1 MATLIGIVSQVV
13 GEVFAVA
20 SDGSRRP
27 ISEGDRVYAGEQLV
41 TGVTGAVAVAMSNGE
56 QLTLGRDSSLTLDTQ
71 LLGDNGDYRPPVVE
85 TPPTAPSDGDLTDV
99 EQLQAAIEAGADPTL
114 QAEATAAGP
123 GAGGGGAGGAGGGNS
138 FVLLSEV
145 GGAVDPTIGFPTEGL
160 NAAPEFPAPEITA
173 AAVPDGVP
181 TGGTAANAV
190 DEDGLPDGIVGGVND
205 LDGAATLVTGVLGY
219 NFGPDGSGTFTWST
233 AGLAALG
240 VTSGGAPLVYQV
252 SPDGLT
258 LIATAGE
265 SVVFVAQ
272 VTNLATGAYQ
282 FQLFA
287 PLDHAAPE
295 LGSSDENDILYQFGY
310 TITDG
315 NGTPATGSLSI
326 LIDDDSPV
334 QSGGEQER
342 PWIRGQVHEDAL
354 SSGNAEPG
362 NLPTQTTQA
371 IGEPG
376 TLNNLVDFGADGPG
390 SFQLDTRAEA
400 LSDLQALGLSSAGQA
415 LVYSVSADGT
425 TLTATAGVEG
435 APVFTLVV
443 GADGSYTF
451 TLLGPIDHPQQDGVD
466 SETLGSSELSL
477 DFSKLLIATDFD
489 GDAVPGGFV
498 SGSFVIDIEDDVPV
512 QIGGEERPVV
522 TGQVQED
529 ALTGGNTE
537 GNGQTLTASGA
548 AGTLDALVE
557 FGADGRGGF
566 QLSQEPGALSGL
578 QALGLTSGGVALVYS
593 VSSDG
598 TTLTATA
605 GEGGQPI
612 FNLVVRPDGSYDF
625 TLQGPVDHPQ
635 QDGVD
640 SETLGGSGLALDF
653 SGVLVATDG
662 DGDPIFGGFTDGSFV
677 IDIEDDVPVQIGGE
691 ERPVVTGQVQ
701 EDALTGGNTEGS
713 GQTLTASGAAG
724 TLDALVE
731 FGADGRGGFQLSQE
745 PGALSGLQA
754 LGLTSGGVALVY
766 SVSADGTTLTAT
778 AGEGGQP
785 IFNLVVRPDGSY
797 DFTLQGP
804 VDHPQQD
811 GVDSETLGGSD
822 LALDFS
828 GVLVA
833 TDGDGDPIFGGFTE
847 GSFVI
852 DIEDDVPVQIGGEER
867 PVVTGQVQEDALTGG
882 NTEGNGQTLTASGAA
897 GTLDALVEFG
907 ADGRGG
913 FQLSQEPGAL
923 SGLQALGL
931 TSGGVALVYSV
942 SSDGTTLTATA
953 GEGGQPVFNLVVRPD
968 GSYDFTLQGPVDHPQ
983 QDGVDSETL
992 GGSDLAL
999 DFSGVLVAADGDGDP
1014 IFGGFAEGSFVID
1027 IEDDVPVLKSLD
1039 PQQALPGGTV
1049 HEDLLSS
1056 PYTGNAEG
1064 GAQTLVV
1071 SSETGAGTLSSLVS
1085 FGADGPGAFGLV
1097 DGDTATALLQA
1108 QGLKSGGENLVYDV
1122 VETVVDGKL
1131 VSTTLTAVS
1140 ADSLGNYPVFTL
1152 QVNADGSFSFTL
1164 QGPID
1169 HPQANG
1175 DDGELWS
1182 NAGGTG
1188 IDFTQLFTATDGDGD
1203 PLKLPEGSSGL
1214 FVINIEDDVPE
1225 LVTSEPDY
1233 SLTLT
1238 YQGGDASY
1246 ANSYGYY
1253 TKGPDGVPASGVVVW
1268 SDTTQLSI
1276 GSSVTLEGLAPDSIG
1291 FFIIP
1296 NGGANGVSN
1305 GTEVSFELVDGQWQ
1319 AFANGSPLAGEGGA
1333 NLVFDNPALNP
1344 DNKPHV
1350 QDNAAP
1356 GNQNWEDVNNSGSD
1370 NDYNDVNIQATWTNS
1385 TPPAIG
1391 GTVHEDKLDTP
1402 HVGNPE
1408 FGQTLVVSTATGAGS
1423 LASLVAFGADGRGS
1437 FGLVSSEAATAV
1449 LDGQGLASAERP
1461 LVYTVSESLDDQGHL
1476 LSTTLTAT
1484 AAAEVGGYPV
1494 FTLVINADGSF
1505 SFTLQGPIDHPQA
1518 DGNDSELWSSDG
1530 QIGIDFTHLLA
1541 ITDGDGD
1548 PLQIGEDVSGL
1559 FVINIEDDVPTL
1571 SLGVD
1576 SQALGQL
1583 EVVLDETR
1591 GEQDRYA
1598 ANDDSSQGYVND
1610 DASGVLAR
1618 TTTQV
1623 SGGLSALF
1631 SVSAAAGADGQ
1642 ASFSSS
1648 LSFTG
1653 IPPEG
1658 LATTLSATD
1667 GGAIRLVVD
1676 ASDSQLLRGL
1686 DSSGDTVFT
1695 IAIVTVDGQAQLQ
1708 TTLFEAIRHPDNGQR
1723 FDEAVDLLIKDGSL
1737 KLQYQ
1742 VTLVDGDGDAVTRSE
1757 SVELAGGKSSYF
1769 SFQDDGPKITAFSV
1783 AEGAKLY
1790 VDESVGLGGSSQ
1802 NEPGYAAPNDE
1813 VGHGSVLG
1821 YARIQGQDL
1830 FSLSADGGADGLD
1843 ASRTRF
1849 SLSLSAN
1856 GVDSGLNA
1864 TAGGDILLFKD
1875 GDGNILGKAN
1885 GVTIF
1890 KISVNASDG
1899 SVTLEQYKAI
1909 AHGDTGSHDELALIK
1924 EGVLKLG
1931 VTVYDKD
1938 GDSQSA
1944 SLDLGKVVG
1953 FEDDGPKISEFELE
1967 RWAKLYVDESV
1978 GRGGSSQSEPGWA
1991 APDDEQGHGNVLG
2004 YARIE
2009 GHDLFDLSVDAGSDG
2024 LDASRTR
2031 YQLTLTQQGVDSGLD
2046 ATAGGDI
2053 LLSKDSDGNILGT
2066 ANGVTVFK
2074 ISVNATDGSV
2084 TLVQYQAIKHG
2095 DSGDH
2100 DDLALIKDGVLKLGV
2115 TVYDKDG
2122 DSHSAS
2128 LDLGKVVGFE
2138 DDGPK
2143 VTSFELERGVRLY
2156 VDESVGQGGSTQNEN
2171 GYVAPT
2177 DEVGHGNVLGYVRVA
2192 GGDLFNL
2199 SVDAGSDGL
2208 DASRTRYSLT
2218 LTSNGVDSGLNAT
2231 AGGDILLFK
2240 DGDGNILGKANGVT
2254 IFKISV
2260 NATDGSVTLEQYKA
2274 IAHGDTGSHDELAL
2288 IKDGVLKLGV
2298 TIYDKD
2304 GDSHSAS
2311 LDLGKVVGF
2320 EDDGPLVTSFALAQ
2334 GARLY
2339 VDESVG
2345 QGGSSQNEPG
2355 YASPNDEVG
2364 HGNVLGYVR
2373 VPGADLFSLSVDAGS
2388 DGLDASRT
2396 RYSLTLA
2403 SNGVDSGLNATAG
2416 GDILLFKDGDGNILG
2431 KANGVTIFKI
2441 SVNATDGS
2449 VTLEQYKAIA
2459 HGDTGSHD
2467 ELALIKD
2474 GVLKLGVTIYDKDG
2488 DSHSASLDLGKVVGF
2503 EDDGPYIS
2511 RFEVGQGTK
2520 LYVDESVG
2528 AVGSSQNEP
2537 GQASPSDEVGHG
2549 SVLGYASLEGK
2560 SLFSLAVDGGS
2571 DGLDA
2576 ARTRFELSLSS
2587 KGVDSGLDA
2596 TAGGDILL
2604 FKDNDGN
2611 ILGKANGVTVFKIS
2625 INATDG
2631 SVTLE
2636 QYQAI
2641 KHGDTGSHDE
2651 LALIKE
2657 GLLTLGVTVY
2667 DKDGDSHSASLD
2679 LGKVVGFE
2687 DDGPSAQIALNAQV
2701 KLILDESLGADPA
2714 DSNAVLDDDVSSNT
2728 FPAGYGTP
2736 IGLMQGDLVDVQSAD
2751 VGTDTAGSSVALSL
2765 SITNPNSG
2773 LMTTSGQAIT
2783 LYQESDGSITGR
2795 IGGATGTVVIA
2806 VSMDAAGVVT
2816 VAQYQALQHPTSPD
2830 SQDESVNLSGKL
2842 EAVLTVTDGDGDVAI
2857 SKVDIGGQIQFEDD
2871 GPSVIQPDCAELQEQ
2886 TGFTTQG
2893 VIQADYGSDGGG
2905 FDLSANAGPTADGL
2919 FYSVV
2924 KENGVT
2930 TLTAT
2935 VGDADGD
2942 VFFTLTVYDDPNALG
2957 NGSNYELTIFNAR
2970 PVTIAD
2976 FDLQSIDAGQPQ
2988 ASFLVESGEGLSVT
3002 LTGSGL
3008 VNPSNQGVG
3017 VGGNNLING
3026 AEQLHM
3032 AFSATV
3038 YSAEVS
3044 VQKLSSGD
3052 QLSWQA
3058 FDENGQ
3064 LVASGMQN
3072 GQGSENSAF
3081 TFDLSSSTFTFGS
3094 AASLAEGFVKL
3105 TFASNDGDYRIQNIA
3120 LEQQFLPPS
3129 LDLSFHVDVVDGDND
3144 VVSTQLDV
3152 CFVDD
3157 QPSGGFVFDRVD
3169 EEGLPGG
3176 IVGGVADDDG
3186 TATTVTGSLGYDY
3199 GDDGFGSFAWQTDG
3213 LPTVTSG
3220 GQAVEYQV
3228 RGDGQELTAKIV
3240 GSGQMV
3246 FTVTLTDPETGA
3258 FKFQLHAP
3266 LDHPA
3271 PASGSVENN
3280 LDFQFG
3286 YQMVDGNGSTA
3297 SGALSISVDDDS
3309 PALPDD
3315 IAKSASEPQGIQT
3328 NLMIVL
3334 DLSGSMDDAP
3344 PGVSGFSSKLALAKD
3359 AVQSLIDS
3367 YDARGD
3373 VMVRIVTFAN
3383 SASAVG
3389 GVWMTA
3395 GDAKAWLTGLANNA
3409 GDGSTNYDDALIK
3422 AMNAFASSGKLVG
3435 SEVQNVS
3442 YFLSDGQP
3450 TLSNSGASNNSG
3462 SQYNPE
3468 LGDGI
3473 DSTEEKAW
3481 TDFLNANDIKSYALG
3496 MGLGSTQ
3503 DKTLL
3508 NPIAYDGKAGANT
3521 DAILVSNLNQLN
3533 DTLQGTVSGTVISG
3547 NVISE
3552 GSNGFGADGPAA
3564 QPIGQ
3569 VMHNGVSYDAS
3580 SAGYDAAS
3588 HVLTFTTAGGGTF
3601 SINLLTGAYSYSF
3614 NKDVADDQTETI
3626 RYTLVDHDG
3635 DAVTGELALTITDS
3649 SEVYAYD
3656 NYAQANVSQ
3665 TWVTQAPVTTVLA
3678 DFSST
3683 SNGSYPGNPWVFDT
3697 QDTLFPFGDERTVVE
3712 TSNVLNAAADKWGVT
3727 AIASSNTSGS
3737 SGVNGVRVEGGQLQL
3752 RDTNSSD
3759 GVSTKAVTPS
3769 FEIAQ
3774 GSTGTLSFDVTQAAA
3789 STGDSFTW
3797 KLYQQSGNSWQ
3808 EVTVQSQIQGSTQ
3821 TLLNLAGGTYRLYV
3835 EANDRSEAT
3844 RSRNNN
3850 QFRVTIDNITLVT
3863 VAAAVLVE
3871 TATAVSGNLITD
3883 PNTYLHSEHPWGAVD
3898 SKGSEGA
3905 TLSVLDN
3912 GNYVAV
3918 TSSKTI
3924 DGQWGSLVLH
3934 SDGSYTYTPDADYA
3948 NLGKED
3954 VFTYQLTQAD
3964 GDVSTANLVVGIGN
3978 SAAPHVLS
3986 GTEGNDSALVGTAGS
4001 DVLLGL
4007 GGDDVL
4013 DGAAGDDRLEG
4024 GAGHDTLIGGMG
4036 NDILLGGTGNDILIG
4051 GVGDDI
4057 LIGGDG
4063 QDTFVWNADDRG
4075 GNYHD
4080 VVKDFD
4086 LEGGDKLDLS
4096 QLLVGVSSPAD
4107 ADALSQYLSF
4117 DFASD
4122 PGSTVISVSSSG
4134 HVGDPGGVDQTITL
4148 ANTLVGGG
4156 AGSSTADIIDS
4167 MLDKHQLVA

>member
-1 MATLIGIVSQVV
+1 MATLIGVVSQVV

-27 ISEGDRVYAGEQLV
+27 ISEGDRVYAGEQLL
-41 TGVTGAVAVAMSNGE
+41 TGVAGAVAVTLTNGQ
-56 QLTLGRDSSLTLDTQ
+56 QLTLGRDSNITLDAQ
-71 LLGDNGDYRPPVVE
+71 MFADRGEPQAPAAEAPPA
-85 TPPTAPSDGDLTDV
+85 APSDADLTDV
-99 EQLQAAIEAGADPTL
+99 ERLQAAIEAGVDPTL
-114 QAEATAAGP
+114 EGEATAAGP
-123 GAGGGGAGGAGGGNS
+123 GAGGAAGGAGGGHS
-138 FVLLSEV
+138 FVLLGEV
-145 GGAVDPTIGFPTEGL
+145 GGALDPVIGFPTEGL
-160 NAAPEFPAPEITA
+160 PGGPEFPEGEPVATA
-173 AAVPDGVP
+173 DATPAVDGVP
-181 TGGTAANAV
+181 TGGAASNAV

-205 LDGAATLVTGVLGY
+205 LDGEVTSVNGVLGY
-219 NFGPDGSGTFTWST
+219 SFGPDGPGTFAWST

-240 VTSGGAPLVYQV
+240 VSSGGAPLVYQV

-258 LIATAGE
+258 LTATAGE

-295 LGSSDENDILYQFGY
+295 LGGSDENDILYQFGY

-326 LIDDDSPV
+326 LIDDDSPI

-342 PWIRGQVHEDAL
+342 PWIRAQVHEDAL
-354 SSGNAEPG
+354 GTGNAEPD
-362 NLPTQTTQA
+362 NLPAQTTQA

-415 LVYSVSADGT
+415 LVYSVSEDGT
-425 TLTATAGVEG
+425 TLTATAGAQG

-451 TLLGPIDHPQQDGVD
+451 TLLGPIDHTQQDGVD

-537 GNGQTLTASGA
+537 GSGQTLTASGA
-548 AGTLDALVE
+548 AGTLDALVA

-578 QALGLTSGGVALVYS
+578 QGLNLISGGVALVYS
-593 VSSDG
+593 VSIDG

-605 GEGGQPI
+605 GGGGDPVFTLI
-612 FNLVVRPDGSYDF
+612 VRPDGSYDF

-635 QDGVD
+635 QNGVD
-640 SETLGGSGLALDF
+640 SETLGGSERVLDF
-653 SGVLVATDG
+653 STVLVATDG
-662 DGDPIFGGFTDGSFV
+662 DGDPIFGGFAEGSFV

-713 GQTLTASGAAG
+713 GQTLTAIGAAG
-724 TLDALVE
+724 TLDALVA

-745 PGALSGLQA
+745 PGALSGLQG
-754 LGLTSGGVALVY
+754 LNLTSGGVALVY
-766 SVSADGTTLTAT
+766 SVSIDGTTLTAT
-778 AGEGGQP
+778 AGGGGDP
-785 IFNLVVRPDGSY
+785 VFTLIVRPDGSY

-811 GVDSETLGGSD
+811 GVDSEILGGSER
-822 LALDFS
+822 ALDFS

-833 TDGDGDPIFGGFTE
+833 T
-847 GSFVI
+847 
-852 DIEDDVPVQIGGEER
+852 
-867 PVVTGQVQEDALTGG
+867 
-882 NTEGNGQTLTASGAA
+882 
-897 GTLDALVEFG
+897 
-907 ADGRGG
+907 
-913 FQLSQEPGAL
+913 
-923 SGLQALGL
+923 
-931 TSGGVALVYSV
+931 
-942 SSDGTTLTATA
+942 
-953 GEGGQPVFNLVVRPD
+953 
-968 GSYDFTLQGPVDHPQ
+968 
-983 QDGVDSETL
+983 
-992 GGSDLAL
+992 
-999 DFSGVLVAADGDGDP
+999 DGDGDP

-1027 IEDDVPVLKSLD
+1027 IEDDVPVLKNLD

-1071 SSETGAGTLSSLVS
+1071 STATGAGTLSSLVS
-1085 FGADGPGAFGLV
+1085 FGADGPGVFGLV
-1097 DGDTATALLQA
+1097 DGDTATALLDA
-1108 QGLKSGGENLVYDV
+1108 QSLKSGGENLVYDV
-1122 VETVVDGKL
+1122 VQTVIDGKL

-1140 ADSLGNYPVFTL
+1140 ADILGNYPVFTL

-1182 NAGGTG
+1182 NVGATG

-1225 LVTSEPDY
+1225 LVTSEPEY

-1253 TKGPDGVPASGVVVW
+1253 IKGPDGVPVSGVVVW

-1319 AFANGSPLAGEGGA
+1319 VFANGSPLVGEGGA
-1333 NLVFDNPALNP
+1333 SVVFDNPALNP

-1370 NDYNDVNIQATWTNS
+1370 NDYNDVNIQATWANS

-1391 GTVHEDKLDTP
+1391 GTVHEDKLDSP
-1402 HVGNPE
+1402 HIGNPE
-1408 FGQTLVVSTATGAGS
+1408 SSQTLVVSTATGAGS

-1437 FGLVSSEAATAV
+1437 FGLVSSEAATAA

-1494 FTLVINADGSF
+1494 FTLVINANGSF

-1530 QIGIDFTHLLA
+1530 KIGIDFTHLLA

-1548 PLQIGEDVSGL
+1548 PLNIHEGVGGL

-1571 SLGVD
+1571 SLGINT
-1576 SQALGQL
+1576 QALAQL

-1598 ANDDSSQGYVND
+1598 ANDDTSQGYIND
-1610 DASGVLAR
+1610 DAGGALAR

-1631 SVSAAAGADGQ
+1631 SVSSAAGADGQ
-1642 ASFSSS
+1642 ASLSSS

-1667 GGAIRLVVD
+1667 GGAIRLIVD

-1695 IAIVTVDGQAQLQ
+1695 IAIITVDGQAQLQ

-1742 VTLVDGDGDAVTRSE
+1742 MILVDGDGDAVTRSE

-1769 SFQDDGPKITAFSV
+1769 SFQDDGPKITAFSI
-1783 AEGAKLY
+1783 AEEAKLY
-1790 VDESVGLGGSSQ
+1790 VDESVGAGGSSQ

-1813 VGHGSVLG
+1813 LGHGSVLG
-1821 YARIQGQDL
+1821 YARIQGKDL

-1856 GVDSGLNA
+1856 GVDSGL
-1864 TAGGDILLFKD
+1864 
-1875 GDGNILGKAN
+1875 
-1885 GVTIF
+1885 
-1890 KISVNASDG
+1890 
-1899 SVTLEQYKAI
+1899 
-1909 AHGDTGSHDELALIK
+1909 
-1924 EGVLKLG
+1924 
-1931 VTVYDKD
+1931 
-1938 GDSQSA
+1938 
-1944 SLDLGKVVG
+1944 
-1953 FEDDGPKISEFELE
+1953 
-1967 RWAKLYVDESV
+1967 
-1978 GRGGSSQSEPGWA
+1978 
-1991 APDDEQGHGNVLG
+1991 
-2004 YARIE
+2004 
-2009 GHDLFDLSVDAGSDG
+2009 
-2024 LDASRTR
+2024 
-2031 YQLTLTQQGVDSGLD
+2031 
-2046 ATAGGDI
+2046 
-2053 LLSKDSDGNILGT
+2053 
-2066 ANGVTVFK
+2066 
-2074 ISVNATDGSV
+2074 
-2084 TLVQYQAIKHG
+2084 
-2095 DSGDH
+2095 
-2100 DDLALIKDGVLKLGV
+2100 
-2115 TVYDKDG
+2115 
-2122 DSHSAS
+2122 
-2128 LDLGKVVGFE
+2128 
-2138 DDGPK
+2138 
-2143 VTSFELERGVRLY
+2143 
-2156 VDESVGQGGSTQNEN
+2156 
-2171 GYVAPT
+2171 
-2177 DEVGHGNVLGYVRVA
+2177 
-2192 GGDLFNL
+2192 
-2199 SVDAGSDGL
+2199 
-2208 DASRTRYSLT
+2208 
-2218 LTSNGVDSGLNAT
+2218 
-2231 AGGDILLFK
+2231 
-2240 DGDGNILGKANGVT
+2240 
-2254 IFKISV
+2254 
-2260 NATDGSVTLEQYKA
+2260 
-2274 IAHGDTGSHDELAL
+2274 
-2288 IKDGVLKLGV
+2288 
-2298 TIYDKD
+2298 
-2304 GDSHSAS
+2304 
-2311 LDLGKVVGF
+2311 
-2320 EDDGPLVTSFALAQ
+2320 
-2334 GARLY
+2334 
-2339 VDESVG
+2339 
-2345 QGGSSQNEPG
+2345 
-2355 YASPNDEVG
+2355 
-2364 HGNVLGYVR
+2364 
-2373 VPGADLFSLSVDAGS
+2373 
-2388 DGLDASRT
+2388 
-2396 RYSLTLA
+2396 
-2403 SNGVDSGLNATAG
+2403 
-2416 GDILLFKDGDGNILG
+2416 
-2431 KANGVTIFKI
+2431 
-2441 SVNATDGS
+2441 
-2449 VTLEQYKAIA
+2449 
-2459 HGDTGSHD
+2459 
-2467 ELALIKD
+2467 
-2474 GVLKLGVTIYDKDG
+2474 
-2488 DSHSASLDLGKVVGF
+2488 
-2503 EDDGPYIS
+2503 
-2511 RFEVGQGTK
+2511 
-2520 LYVDESVG
+2520 
-2528 AVGSSQNEP
+2528 
-2537 GQASPSDEVGHG
+2537 
-2549 SVLGYASLEGK
+2549 
-2560 SLFSLAVDGGS
+2560 
-2571 DGLDA
+2571 
-2576 ARTRFELSLSS
+2576 
-2587 KGVDSGLDA
+2587 DA

-2604 FKDNDGN
+2604 FKDADGN

-2625 INATDG
+2625 VNAIDG

-2641 KHGDTGSHDE
+2641 KHGDTDSHDE
-2651 LALIKE
+2651 LASIKE
-2657 GLLTLGVTVY
+2657 GVLTLGVTVF
-2667 DKDGDSHSASLD
+2667 DKDGDVQSASLD

-2701 KLILDESLGADPA
+2701 KLILDESLGTDPT
-2714 DSNAVLDDDVSSNT
+2714 DSNAALDDDVSSNT

-2751 VGTDTAGSSVALSL
+2751 VGTDEAGSSVALSL
-2765 SITNPNSG
+2765 SITDPNSG

-2783 LYQESDGSITGR
+2783 LYQESDGSINGR

-2842 EAVLTVTDGDGDVAI
+2842 EAVLTVTDGDGDVTI
-2857 SKVDIGGQIQFEDD
+2857 SRVDIGGQILFEDD
-2871 GPSVIQPDCAELQEQ
+2871 GPRVIQPDCAELQEQ

-2935 VGDADGD
+2935 VGDADGET
-2942 VFFTLTVYDDPNALG
+2942 FFTLTVYDDPDALG
-2957 NGSNYELTIFNAR
+2957 NGNNYELTIFNAR

-2976 FDLQSIDAGQPQ
+2976 FDLQSIDAGQPE
-2988 ASFLVESGEGLSVT
+2988 ASFLVDSGEGLSVT

-3058 FDENGQ
+3058 FDENDQ
-3064 LVASGMQN
+3064 LVASGTQN

-3081 TFDLSSSTFTFGS
+3081 TFDLAGSTFTFGS

-3129 LDLSFHVDVVDGDND
+3129 LDLSFHIDVVDGDND
-3144 VVSTQLDV
+3144 VVSTQLDI
-3152 CFVDD
+3152 CFVND

-3169 EEGLPGG
+3169 EEGLPNG

-3186 TATTVTGSLGYDY
+3186 VATIVTGSLGYDY

-3213 LPTVTSG
+3213 LPAVTSG
-3220 GQAVEYQV
+3220 GQSVEYQV
-3228 RGDGQELTAKIV
+3228 SDNGLVLTAQTV
-3240 GSGQMV
+3240 GSQQPV
-3246 FTVTLTDPETGA
+3246 FTVTLTNTATGA
-3258 FKFQLHAP
+3258 FQFQLHAP

-3297 SGALSISVDDDS
+3297 SGALIISVDDDS
-3309 PALPDD
+3309 PAQPND
-3315 IAKSASEPQGIQT
+3315 IAKSASEPLGIHT
-3328 NLMIVL
+3328 NLMVVL

-3344 PGVSGFSSKLALAKD
+3344 SGVSGFTTKLALAKD
-3359 AVQSLIDS
+3359 AVQRLIDS
-3367 YDARGD
+3367 YDNLGD

-3383 SASAVG
+3383 TASAVG
-3389 GVWMTA
+3389 NVWMTA
-3395 GDAKAWLTGLANNA
+3395 NDAKAWLTALANNA
-3409 GDGSTNYDDALIK
+3409 GNGSTNYDDALIK
-3422 AMNAFASSGKLVG
+3422 AMSAYDSTGKLTG
-3435 SEVQNVS
+3435 TGVQSVS

-3450 TLSNSGASNNSG
+3450 TLSNANPGSNNSG

-3473 DSTEEKAW
+3473 GAGEEADW
-3481 TDFLNANDIKSYALG
+3481 IAFLTARGIKSYALG
-3496 MGLGSTQ
+3496 MGLGSDLDQ
-3503 DKTLL
+3503 TLL
-3508 NPIAYDGKAGANT
+3508 NPIAYDGKAGVNT
-3521 DAILVSNLNQLN
+3521 DGILVSNLNQLN
-3533 DTLQGTVSGTVISG
+3533 DTLQGTVTGTVITG
-3547 NVISE
+3547 NLIDE
-3552 GSNGFGADGPAA
+3552 GSNGFGADGPGVL
-3564 QPIGQ
+3564 PIASIT
-3569 VMHNGVSYDAS
+3569 HNGVTYTRASAAYDEAT
-3580 SAGYDAAS
+3580 
-3588 HVLTFTTAGGGTF
+3588 HTLTFTTAGGGAF
-3601 SINLLTGAYSYSF
+3601 SVNLLTGAYTYSF
-3614 NKDVADDQTETI
+3614 NGDVAENRTDTI
-3626 RYTLVDHDG
+3626 RYTLVDRDG
-3635 DAVTGELALTITDS
+3635 DAATAELKLTITDS
-3649 SEVYAYD
+3649 SEVHAYD
-3656 NYAQANVSQ
+3656 NYNQAVVGQ
-3665 TWVTQAPVTTVLA
+3665 TWVTPNPVPKVLA

-3683 SNGSYPGNPWVFDT
+3683 SNPASSGPNYNPWIFDT
-3697 QDTLFPFGDERTVVE
+3697 FNNGNVSGNETTVI
-3712 TSNVLNAAADKWGVT
+3712 TQANVLDVSGSKWGAT
-3727 AIASSNTSGS
+3727 ALSST
-3737 SGVNGVRVEGGQLQL
+3737 NGVSVQSGALQL
-3752 RDTNSSD
+3752 IDSD
-3759 GVSTKAVTPS
+3759 RSAGVSTKAATPTFDVAS
-3769 FEIAQ
+3769 D
-3774 GSTGTLSFDVTQAAA
+3774 STARVSFDLG
-3789 STGDSFTW
+3789 SIRNFSSSGTGDQFTW
-3797 KLYQQSGNSWQ
+3797 TLYKQNGSAWELVQSGTHASSNSTT
-3808 EVTVQSQIQGSTQ
+3808 VTSNSVGE
-3821 TLLNLAGGTYRLYV
+3821 GTYRLYFEV
-3835 EANDRSEAT
+3835 NDRT
-3844 RSRNNN
+3844 NNSSSY
-3850 QFRVTIDNITLVT
+3850 RVRVDNITLIT
-3863 VAAAVLVE
+3863 VAAAMLVD
-3871 TATAVSGNLITD
+3871 TATAVAGNVLTD
-3883 PNTYLHSEHPWGAVD
+3883 PNNYLNSDHPWGAVD

-3905 TLSVLDN
+3905 VLSVLDN
-3912 GNYVAV
+3912 GNFVAV
-3918 TSSKTI
+3918 GTSKTLT
-3924 DGQWGSLVLH
+3924 GQWGSLLIQG
-3934 SDGSYTYTPDADYA
+3934 DGAYTYTPDPDYA

-3954 VFTYQLTQAD
+3954 VFTYQLTQPD
-3964 GDVSTANLVVGIGN
+3964 GDVSTARLVVGIG
-3978 SAAPHVLS
+3978 S
-3986 GTEGNDSALVGTAGS
+3986 GVAVQPNVIMGHEALNDTLLGSEGS

-4007 GGDDVL
+4007 GGNDTL
-4013 DGAAGDDRLEG
+4013 YGLGGNDRLEG
-4024 GAGHDTLIGGMG
+4024 GDGNDTLIAGK
-4036 NDILLGGTGNDILIG
+4036 GNDILIG
-4051 GVGDDI
+4051 G
-4057 LIGGDG
+4057 GGN
-4063 QDTFVWNADDRG
+4063 DTFVWTADDRG

-4080 VVKDFD
+4080 IIKDFGNGD
-4086 LEGGDKLDLS
+4086 DKLDLS
-4096 QLLVGVSSPAD
+4096 QLLQGIEEPAT
-4107 ADALSQYLSF
+4107 ADVLTQYLSF
-4117 DFASD
+4117 DFVSD
-4122 PGSTVISVSSSG
+4122 PGSTVINIASA
-4134 HVGDPGGVDQTITL
+4134 GGGAPVDQTITL
-4148 ANTLVGGG
+4148 ENTVLSGGN
-4156 AGSSTADIIDS
+4156 AAEIIQG
-4167 MLDKHQLVA
+4167 MLDNQQLVA